1 MDENQKLVLTPSGLI
16 AFLSQIEE
24 LDGKDS
30 LAISEADDGSGL
42 TVYIGDSTYRLQPEF
57 DSEVEVAPEVVDE
70 LSSIDDSGYDDLG
83 DDFEEIDD
91 EAIEGGILKELIK
104 TLAIGGLVRMTKN
117 AIKNA

>member
-1 MDENQKLVLTPSGLI
+1 MNENSKLVLTPSGLI

-42 TVYIGDSTYRLQPEF
+42 TIYIGDSTYRLQPEF
-57 DSEVEVAPEVVDE
+57 DSEIEVSSEVVDE
-70 LSSIDDSGYDDLG
+70 IADIDDSGYDDLG
-83 DDFEEIDD
+83 DDFEEVD
-91 EAIEGGILKELIK
+91 EDIEGGILKELIK